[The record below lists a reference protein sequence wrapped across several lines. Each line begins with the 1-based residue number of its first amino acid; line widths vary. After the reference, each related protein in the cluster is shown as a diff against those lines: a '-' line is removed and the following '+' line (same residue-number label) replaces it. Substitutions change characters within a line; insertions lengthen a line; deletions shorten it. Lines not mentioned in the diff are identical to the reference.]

1 MSSLC
6 KYISLQ
12 YKQHITETINPMLI
26 HCRKSTLKSS
36 HRAPP
41 KRGST
46 TGLITL
52 LFTILITLSACS
64 SVVRTDAPTISHVH
78 IGHALTG
85 WFDTP
90 NKVGLLVTAE
100 QEATIAAAN
109 AALMIEAAVKGDLP
123 TTKKLLGN
131 IGNALDPETY
141 PDGNGKGYGLR
152 KATNGA
158 ISHLK
163 FAADSPDASNN
174 TLRSVARTSIV
185 ANSALEKTDEAL
197 ILVEEAL
204 KIDDLDV
211 LAELGRELLIL
222 TNDIAGGPDKSTPDA
237 YGLFEFRSD
246 IEAMV
251 DREDPPYTTVESFY
265 LFNLI
270 RLPDGGWAFGKGNRR
285 RSGGTSY

>member
-1 MSSLC
+1 MPIARRSPRLRSATRILS
-6 KYISLQ
+6 IS
-12 YKQHITETINPMLI
+12 
-26 HCRKSTLKSS
+26 
-36 HRAPP
+36 A
-41 KRGST
+41 
-46 TGLITL
+46 
-52 LFTILITLSACS
+52 LSAALLTISACAN
-64 SVVRTDAPTISHVH
+64 VVRTDAPTISHVH

-90 NKVGLLVTAE
+90 NKVGLLVIAE

-109 AALMIEAAVKGDLP
+109 AQLMIEAATKGDLP
-123 TTKKLLGN
+123 ATKTFLGN
-131 IGNALDPETY
+131 IGHALDPETY
-141 PDGNGKGYGLR
+141 TEGNGKGYGLR

-163 FAADSPDASNN
+163 FAADSADATNN

-185 ANSALEKTDEAL
+185 VNSALDKTDEAL
-197 ILVEEAL
+197 ILVEEAMQ
-204 KIDDLDV
+204 IDDLDV
-211 LAELGRELLIL
+211 LSELGRELLSM
-222 TNDIAGGPDKSTPDA
+222 TNDIAGGPEKATADA